1 MATMTKEEFEAATEE
16 LILRLQGLWTAS
28 ESGRAAS
35 EFKTAM
41 MYIRQARA
49 TEKAHRKATA

>member
-16 LILRLQGLWTAS
+16 LIMRLQGLWTAS

-41 MYIRQARA
+41 MYIRQGRA
-49 TEKAHRKATA
+49 TEKAHRKASS